1 MGVACFQLEQIPD
14 LSLNKYQSLA
24 DTGIEGVLKRHESFL
39 RQWHGICTESSSS
52 FHLLY
57 TYLPTEPVGQR
68 LKVFFLIQGDNNEL
82 HMIEPLLKKSPLS
95 DFFEFKK
102 STLPACHFSMGA
114 TLTKKERVADI
125 YNPMTGKSKSVH
137 YVPKWMK
144 RRDCMIYSESWRL

>member
-68 LKVFFLIQGDNNEL
+68 LKVFF
-82 HMIEPLLKKSPLS
+82 S
-95 DFFEFKK
+95 
-102 STLPACHFSMGA
+102 
-114 TLTKKERVADI
+114 
-125 YNPMTGKSKSVH
+125 
-137 YVPKWMK
+137 
-144 RRDCMIYSESWRL
+144 YSGR